1 MTRDE
6 ILALCRKAPDVG
18 QVKHEDFIDYIVA
31 VEQRRQVNGEW
42 QTVERAYMTVDGKL
56 AMANLDHRLQGKR
69 LEFQDPII
77 LVDDEEQVTL
87 LVTIDSEIY
96 GRRHGIATG
105 RRVSGSQ
112 IEQEHPWE
120 VAETSAIGRAL
131 TAMGYGLLPGAGLSS
146 AEDVLR
152 AAERE
157 EAPAQPTAPQRRERV
172 AALRQPAVRARAAA
186 ATPTRRRISRVSRY
200 QRQKLIELY
209 SEIEGVEDEEAAL
222 AAINGMFVEAFGH
235 GIDEATYQEGA
246 RITAQLL
253 AQKRELA
260 NNSRAA

>member
-6 ILALCRKAPDVG
+6 ILTLCRKAPDVG
-18 QVKHEDFIDYIVA
+18 MVKHEDFADYVIG
-31 VEQRRQVNGEW
+31 VEERRQVAGEW
-42 QTVERAYMTVDGKL
+42 QAVERAYMTVDGKL

-69 LEFQDPII
+69 LDFQDPIV
-77 LVDDEEQVTL
+77 LMEDEEQVTL
-87 LVTIDSEIY
+87 LVTIDSEVY

-105 RRVSGSQ
+105 RRVGGSR
-112 IEQEHPWE
+112 IEQAHPWE

-157 EAPAQPTAPQRRERV
+157 EEPRQPLPPERRERPT
-172 AALRQPAVRARAAA
+172 ALRPPAERPQA
-186 ATPTRRRISRVSRY
+186 PPMPPRRRSSRVS
-200 QRQKLIELY
+200 QFQCQKLIELY
-209 SEIEGVEDEEAAL
+209 SETEGVEDEEAAL
-222 AAINGMFVEAFGH
+222 AAVNEMFMEAFGH

-246 RITAQLL
+246 RITARLL
-253 AQKRELA
+253 ARKREMPHE
-260 NNSRAA
+260 SRAA